1 MARCLRNTS
10 QAVLIAGFAVA
21 ILLFS
26 AISPALSKSGTVLT
40 SDDVRE
46 IFRAVVAVEAEV
58 PADARTAGSLG
69 REREGSGVVIDG
81 NGLVLTIGYLI
92 LEASS
97 VSVRGPEGR
106 LYPASIVAYDHET
119 GFGLVRTL
127 VPIDVT
133 PVKIG
138 TSEDLMTGDVVLA
151 LGHTGPRPM
160 TPQKVVDRR
169 PFAGY
174 WEYLLENA
182 IFTSPPHPG
191 FGGAP
196 LIGIGGELIGI
207 GSLFVGD
214 AVPGA
219 SPIPGNMFV
228 PIDLLKP
235 ILAGL
240 LTDGRRAGPAKPW
253 LGLYTNETGGRVFVA
268 RVVKGGP
275 ADSAGIKAGDI
286 IMGVGGKTVQ
296 GMIDFFRKVHSLGD
310 AGTDVPIDVL
320 SSTTNDMAIGR
331 IVVES
336 GDRHDWLKLQSGF

>member
-1 MARCLRNTS
+1 MVFKSEHSLVS
-10 QAVLIAGFAVA
+10 VLASWLAAG
-21 ILLFS
+21 ILL
-26 AISPALSKSGTVLT
+26 ISLGSQSWAKSDTVLT
-40 SDDVRE
+40 TDDVRE
-46 IFRAVVAVEAEV
+46 IFRAVVSVESEV
-58 PADARTAGSLG
+58 PADARTADSLG
-69 REREGSGVVIDG
+69 RVREGSGVVIDG

-127 VPIDVT
+127 VPIDVQ
-133 PVKIG
+133 PIRIG
-138 TSEDLMTGDVVLA
+138 SSDDLETGDVVLA
-151 LGHTGPRPM
+151 LGHAGPRPM

-191 FGGAP
+191 FGGAS
-196 LIGIGGELIGI
+196 LIGVDGELIGI

-214 AVPGA
+214 ALQGPTPV
-219 SPIPGNMFV
+219 PGNMFV

-240 LTDGRRAGPAKPW
+240 LTDGRRTEPAKPW
-253 LGLYTNETGGRVFVA
+253 LGLYTNETAGRVFVA
-268 RVVKGGP
+268 RVVDGGP
-275 ADSAGIKAGDI
+275 ADAAGIKAGDI
-286 IMGVGGKTVQ
+286 IMGVNGRTVQ
-296 GMIDFFRKVHSLGD
+296 GMVDFFRKVHALGN
-310 AGTDVPIDVL
+310 AGTNIPIDVV
-320 SSTTNDMAIGR
+320 SSATGDMAIGK
-331 IVVES
+331 IIVES
-336 GDRHDWLKLQSGF
+336 GDRQDWLKLRSGF